1 MTNVAVFD
9 VLETVHDESS
19 FLRFVEVLL
28 AERRKVEALAPTMDG
43 FQGDWANHSIAMFL
57 DAAHAWA
64 LDSSFG
70 ERPGPKAANL
80 WRIFADFLY
89 AGRGYE

>member
-1 MTNVAVFD
+1 MTGIAVFD

-19 FLRFVEVLL
+19 FLRFVEALL
-28 AERRKVEALAPTMDG
+28 AERREVEALAPTIDG
-43 FQGDWANHSIAMFL
+43 FQGDWANQSIAAFL

-70 ERPGPKAANL
+70 ERPGPKSANL